1 MYGEEFPTPETQG
14 RMSTSFGC
22 SDFWDRLGGQ
32 AMLWLVDGIQGNH
45 WPITSNASPPKWV
58 QKSLRRK
65 LAPIPLIV
73 SVVENK
79 WEIYAD
85 TRL

>member
-32 AMLWLVDGIQGNH
+32 AML
-45 WPITSNASPPKWV
+45 
-58 QKSLRRK
+58 
-65 LAPIPLIV
+65 
-73 SVVENK
+73 
-79 WEIYAD
+79 
-85 TRL
+85 

>member
-32 AMLWLVDGIQGNH
+32 AMLWLVDGILKATIDQSQVTLLHPNESRNH
-45 WPITSNASPPKWV
+45 CAE
-58 QKSLRRK
+58 SLH
-65 LAPIPLIV
+65 PFPL
-73 SVVENK
+73 
-79 WEIYAD
+79 
-85 TRL
+85 